1 MPTTPTPTH
10 PLPPVR
16 GVRRPVVLALAALV
30 TTALAARAIDAGAAD
45 QTLLGQRLTI
55 SDRDPGD
62 PGRRRIV
69 VTARELRSPDTI
81 SGNPTLAGP
90 AGGGLLHIVTE
101 GGTPTNEV
109 FALPQGTSRSG
120 KPFWHAVAGGFRYAD
135 ANGEN
140 GPVTS
145 LVLRKASHGTFTLRA
160 VLSGK
165 RAALDAVPPNPGTQA
180 FVLLSLAG
188 GDRYCVAFA
197 PPASVDDGGARAFSV
212 FRVTGESCP
221 ASVSGEILALA
232 YNVAGLPEG
241 LSGSHPATNTPLIS
255 PRLNAYDLVLV
266 QESWQTP
273 DPNPLAPLRT
283 YHELLV
289 ADATHAY
296 KSTPAPAPIGT
307 NPARPSAILADGLNR
322 MARVPFLEP
331 TRIMWSG
338 CHASAADC
346 LATKGFSIART
357 TLAPGVE
364 VDVYNL
370 HMEAGGDPQDHV
382 LRDAGVT
389 QLVAEMNGYSAGR
402 AIIIGGDFNLN
413 TNNEPQRTQYL
424 RLLAEAGLQDACA
437 ALSCPS
443 PGRIDKFA
451 FRSGGGVTLSALSW
465 RFETDVFADPQGEP
479 LSDHDALAVRFAW
492 SAITP

>member
-1 MPTTPTPTH
+1 MPTTLQSPA
-10 PLPPVR
+10 
-16 GVRRPVVLALAALV
+16 RRPAGVALAAL
-30 TTALAARAIDAGAAD
+30 ALAVLCSSIEALAAD

-55 SDRDPGD
+55 SDRYPGD
-62 PGRRRIV
+62 PARRRIV
-69 VTARELRSPDTI
+69 LTARELRSDNTI
-81 SGNPTLAGP
+81 SGNPTV
-90 AGGGLLHIVTE
+90 GGSNGGALLHLVTE
-101 GGTPTNEV
+101 GGTPTNTV
-109 FALPQGTSRSG
+109 YALPQGTSRSG
-120 KPFWHAVAGGFRYAD
+120 KPFWRAVAGGYRYAD
-135 ANGEN
+135 PSGEN
-140 GPVTS
+140 GPVGS
-145 LVLRKASHGTFTLRA
+145 LVLRKASNGTLTLRV
-160 VLSGK
+160 VLAGK

-180 FVLLSLAG
+180 FALLSFSG

-197 PPASVDDGGARAFSV
+197 PPATVADDGARGFRV
-212 FRVTGESCP
+212 FRVTTEACP
-221 ASVSGEILALA
+221 ASVSGELLALA

-241 LSGSHPATNTPLIS
+241 ISGSHPATNTPIIS
-255 PRLNAYDLVLV
+255 PLLNAYDLVLV

-273 DPNPLAPLRT
+273 DPNPLAPVRT

-296 KSTPAPAPIGT
+296 KSVAAPAPLG
-307 NPARPSAILADGLNR
+307 NDPVRPSALLADGLNR
-322 MARVPFLEP
+322 MSRVPFESV

-370 HMEAGGDPQDHV
+370 HMEAGGDPEDHA

-389 QLVAEMNGYSAGR
+389 QLVEQMNGYSAGR
-402 AIIIGGDFNLN
+402 AVIIGGDFNLN
-413 TNNEPQRTQYL
+413 TNNEPQRTTYL
-424 RLLAEAGLQDACA
+424 RLLAEAGLQDVCA

-451 FRSGGGVTLSALSW
+451 FRSGGGVTIAPQSW
-465 RFETDVFADPQGEP
+465 RFETDVFVDPQGGP

-492 SAITP
+492 SK

>member
-1 MPTTPTPTH
+1 MPTMPSHTMSWPFARRSTG
-10 PLPPVR
+10 LALLA
-16 GVRRPVVLALAALV
+16 GVAVVLACAV
-30 TTALAARAIDAGAAD
+30 ETRAAD

-55 SDRDPGD
+55 SDRYPTD

-69 VTARELRSPDTI
+69 VTARELRSPNTL
-81 SGNPTLAGP
+81 SGNPTAGGS
-90 AGGGLLHIVTE
+90 AGGGLLHLVTE

-109 FALPQGTSRSG
+109 FALPQGTARSG
-120 KPFWHAVAGGFRYAD
+120 KPFWRAVAGGFRYTD
-135 ANGEN
+135 MNGEN

-145 LVLRKASHGTFTLRA
+145 LVLRKANNGTLTLRA

-180 FVLLSLAG
+180 FALLSFSG

-197 PPASVDDGGARAFSV
+197 PPASVDDDGARSFSV
-212 FRVTGESCP
+212 FRVAGESCP

-241 LSGSHPATNTPLIS
+241 ISGSHPATNTPLIS
-255 PRLNAYDLVLV
+255 PLLNAYDLVLV

-273 DPNPLAPLRT
+273 VPNPLAPTRT

-289 ADATHAY
+289 ADATHPY
-296 KSTPAPAPIGT
+296 KSISAPAPLGT
-307 NPARPSAILADGLNR
+307 NPLRPSALLADGLNR
-322 MARVPFLEP
+322 MARVPFEDV

-389 QLVAEMNGYSAGR
+389 QLVAQMNGYSSGR

-424 RLLAEAGLQDACA
+424 RLLAEAGLQDVCA

-451 FRSGGGVTLSALSW
+451 FRSGGGVTVTPLTW
-465 RFETDVFADPQGEP
+465 RFETDVFVDPQGGP

-492 SAITP
+492 SK